1 MRQVPL
7 IAPSILAADLGNL
20 HADILAGQEAGAD
33 LLHIDVMDGNFV
45 PPISFGANI
54 VSTCK
59 SLTDLTLEV
68 HLMTLEPR
76 RHFKSMAEAGAQR
89 ILIHQETCPHLHYDL
104 TILHNM
110 GIAAGVVINP
120 ATPISTIEPILPL
133 CSVVLVM
140 TVNPG
145 WGGQKLIS
153 STLRKVQELRHMI
166 DRENLNALIEV
177 DGGVNADTAAS
188 CRDAGADIL
197 VAGSYFYSAPCRS
210 QAVKILKGL
219 Q

>member
-1 MRQVPL
+1 MRPAPL
-7 IAPSILAADLGNL
+7 VAPSILAADLGNL
-20 HADILAGQEAGAD
+20 RDDILSAQKAGAD
-33 LLHIDVMDGNFV
+33 LLHIDVMDGSFV
-45 PPISFGANI
+45 PPISFGSNI
-54 VSTCK
+54 VSTCR
-59 SLTDLTLEV
+59 SSTNLSLEV

-76 RHFKSMAEAGAQR
+76 RHFKPMAEAGAHR
-89 ILIHQETCPHLHYDL
+89 ILIHQETCPHLHHDL
-104 TILHNM
+104 TILQNM
-110 GIAAGVVINP
+110 GIGAGVVINP

-145 WGGQKLIS
+145 WGGQKLIP
-153 STLRKVQELRHMI
+153 STLHKVQQLRRII
-166 DRENLNALIEV
+166 DEENLNAVIEV

-197 VAGSYFYSAPCRS
+197 VAGSYFFGAECRS
-210 QAVKILKGL
+210 QAIRTIKGL